1 MLNPVSSPP
10 STPSVDR
17 EARRQ
22 ALQQR
27 LLALC
32 QQAAE
37 RMTDELVDLPD
48 DQLFGQV
55 EYRLRDQ
62 ARQLAADAHQSALD
76 GRKKGA
82 TKAPPLSVPAAPPT
96 PASNDTSPA
105 MS

>member
-1 MLNPVSSPP
+1 MLNPVSSSPSSPP
-10 STPSVDR
+10 IDR

-22 ALQQR
+22 ALKQR
-27 LLALC
+27 LLTLLE
-32 QQAAE
+32 QAAE

-55 EYRLRDQ
+55 EHRLRDH

-82 TKAPPLSVPAAPPT
+82 TKAPPSSAPAAEQT
-96 PASNDTSPA
+96 PASNDTSPET
-105 MS
+105 S